1 MRYPAM
7 RLYAAALAAVLFG
20 AVQARAEFAEW
31 SYNWTPSATKIF
43 ADDASMGEIM
53 LSNEPG
59 SSAVGDTFVVATNI
73 KTVST
78 ADPKSP
84 AIFTGAAYSL
94 VLTVF
99 DEASKKSESLI
110 FAGKFNGVLS
120 TKSAIIM
127 NEFTGPTTQSVV
139 IGNNKYTVTVGPF
152 APPGPPT
159 ASNSGSISALATVT
173 VTEVPEPSTLALAGM
188 CVAGVSGWWYRRKRA
203 NQNVA
208 LNLA

>member
-43 ADDASMGEIM
+43 ADTPSMGEIS
-53 LSNEPG
+53 LTNEPG
-59 SSAVGDTFVVATNI
+59 GSATGDTFVVATNI
-73 KTVST
+73 KTIST
-78 ADPKSP
+78 SDPKNP

-99 DEASKKSESLI
+99 DEASKKSDSMV

-127 NEFTGPTTQSVV
+127 NEFTSPTTQSVV
-139 IGNNKYTVTVGPF
+139 IGNHKYTVTVGPF

-173 VTEVPEPSTLALAGM
+173 VSEVPEPSTLALASM
-188 CVAGVSGWWYRRKRA
+188 CVAGAGWWYRRNRGGK
-203 NQNVA
+203 NVA